1 MESDKIDVKTFCAA
15 VAAIIVVELLMGVV
29 FATGVAH
36 PFIILGTGRI
46 VETALIIAIVMRMG
60 KGVASIGLN
69 PSELTAG
76 FRKGVIW
83 SVGFGIVAGVSF
95 VIASFFGFDPLDM
108 IMVQVPA
115 NVGVMVMY
123 VIISVF
129 IGPVAE
135 EVFFRGIIYGF
146 FRRWGIIAAL
156 VASSL
161 LFILAHSVIRGVPI
175 PQIVGGIV
183 FALAYEI
190 EGSLVVPITIHI
202 LGNMAMLIVSLL
214 FVYFS

>member
-1 MESDKIDVKTFCAA
+1 MEAGKIDIKTLCAA
-15 VAAIIVVELLMGVV
+15 VASIIVVELLVGAAVSRNLS
-29 FATGVAH
+29 H
-36 PFIILGTGRI
+36 PFLILGIARI
-46 VETALIIAIVMRMG
+46 VETALIIAIVIRIG
-60 KGVASIGLN
+60 NGASSIGLN
-69 PSELTAG
+69 LSEMTVG
-76 FRKGVIW
+76 FKRGLIW
-83 SVGFGIVAGVSF
+83 SVGFGIIAGISF
-95 VIASFFGFDPLDM
+95 VILSLFGLNPLDM
-108 IMVQVPA
+108 IQVQLPA
-115 NVGVMVMY
+115 GIGVVMMY

-161 LFILAHSVIRGVPI
+161 LFILAHAAIRGVPI
-175 PQIVGGIV
+175 PQVVGGIV

-202 LGNMAMLIVSLL
+202 LGNMAMLIVSLI
-214 FVYFS
+214 F

>member
-1 MESDKIDVKTFCAA
+1 MEAGKIDVKTLCAA

-29 FATGVAH
+29 IFRDLSH
-36 PFIILGTGRI
+36 PFLILGIARI
-46 VETALIIAIVMRMG
+46 VETAVIIAIVVRIG
-60 KGVASIGLN
+60 KGVSSIGLN
-69 PSELTAG
+69 LSEMTVG
-76 FRKGVIW
+76 FKRGLIW
-83 SVGFGIVAGVSF
+83 SVGFGIIAGISF
-95 VIASFFGFDPLDM
+95 VILSLFGLNPLDM
-108 IMVQVPA
+108 IQVQLPA
-115 NVGVMVMY
+115 GIVVVMMY

-161 LFILAHSVIRGVPI
+161 LFILAHAAIRGVPI
-175 PQIVGGIV
+175 PQVVGGIV

-202 LGNMAMLIVSLL
+202 LGNMAMLIVSLI
-214 FVYFS
+214 F